1 MKRVVPVPI
10 PPPPPAQRVQ
20 RGARFSQQNERKTRY
35 TLPDG
40 LSSGSPVG
48 FRTRVSLTADE
59 AELALSLLDLP
70 RPTGF
75 ADGPPPTDGELFDES
90 SLGVL
95 SARQSTNFR
104 GHRAVCLG
112 PDDLPELERILRG
125 LKHLDAEVLT
135 GGSHAHI
142 VLCRPYR
149 TPFTGLLTFIGHRPI
164 RSLATVVRRA
174 WRKWRHHEDDIPTIG
189 YLTELHVGILADAM
203 ERASVLASAG
213 TRRAQVHLRPFSGQ
227 ALRDNQEALEA
238 LYALCGVSAQERR
251 QGWRVALVA
260 QVGCALPQEAISMPE
275 ASARR
280 IGAAM
285 LALRSERI
293 QPGVNQEDK
302 APAPYQ
308 ARQDMDVPEELT
320 VMCGRAGYNAMEHW
334 TGLDRELAKELLLL
348 ERVDVLSAGGKRR
361 LREIRGQLGAITDRV
376 VETLPKWADWP
387 TGRQL
392 SKNAAR
398 GKKAFALAGQRIYL
412 VGADRRA
419 LEHAGVDF
427 TLAVRAI
434 GAACAR
440 GALVAE
446 IMGSTE
452 IPEGCDL
459 LAGICLMAGPVNQN
473 DVGKQFYGYRDLLA
487 DAFPDQETTSLLVWT
502 LKAKTV
508 ADPIGNEE
516 QLMNPARKGALVDL
530 RCAPHEAVSVRRDGV
545 MVPFR
550 QEGERTSEERA
561 FADVGNFVSDG
572 DGRGIPGN
580 EGTPWPGRDR
590 LVWV

>member
-10 PPPPPAQRVQ
+10 SPPPTAQRVH
-20 RGARFSQQNERKTRY
+20 RGARFSDANERKTRY

-40 LSSGSPVG
+40 LQSGSPVG
-48 FRTRVSLTADE
+48 FRSRVSLTADE
-59 AELALSLLDLP
+59 AEIALSLLDLS
-70 RPTGF
+70 RPTRF
-75 ADGPPPTDGELFDES
+75 VDGPAPTDGELFDES

-125 LKHLDAEVLT
+125 LDHRDADILS
-135 GGSHAHI
+135 GGSHAHV

-164 RSLATVVRRA
+164 RSLATVARRA
-174 WRKWRHHEDDIPTIG
+174 WRKWRHHDDDIPTIG

-203 ERASVLASAG
+203 ERATVIASAG
-213 TRRAQVHLRPFSGQ
+213 TRRAQVHLRPFSGK
-227 ALRDNQEALEA
+227 ALQDNAEALDP
-238 LYALCGVSAQERR
+238 LYALCGVTTQERR
-251 QGWRVALVA
+251 NGWRVALVA
-260 QVGCALPQEAISMPE
+260 QVGCTAPDDTIAMPG

-308 ARQDMDVPEELT
+308 ARQDMDVSDELT

-334 TGLDRELAKELLLL
+334 TGLDRQLAKELLLL
-348 ERVDVLSAGGKRR
+348 ERVDVLSANGKRR
-361 LREIRGQLGAITDRV
+361 LREIRGQLRDITDKV
-376 VETLPKWADWP
+376 VSTLPKWADWP
-387 TGRQL
+387 TGKQL

-398 GKKAFALAGQRIYL
+398 GKKAFALAGQRIYI
-412 VGADRRA
+412 VGAERRA
-419 LEHAGVDF
+419 LERAGVDF
-427 TLAVRAI
+427 DLAVRAI
-434 GAACAR
+434 GAASAR

-446 IMGSTE
+446 IMGTTE
-452 IPEGCDL
+452 IPDGCDL

-487 DAFPDQETTSLLVWT
+487 DAFPTQDTTSLLVWT

-545 MVPFR
+545 VVPFR
-550 QEGERTSEERA
+550 KEGERTSEERA
-561 FADVGNFVSDG
+561 FADVGNFVTDG
-572 DGRGIPGN
+572 EGRGIPGN
-580 EGTPWPGRDR
+580 EGTPWSGRDR
-590 LVWV
+590 PVWV

>member
-10 PPPPPAQRVQ
+10 PPPPDAQRVA
-20 RGARFSQQNERKTRY
+20 RGARFAEDGERKSRY

-59 AELALSLLDLP
+59 AEMALNLLDLQ

-112 PDDLPELERILRG
+112 PHDQAELARILGSLR
-125 LKHLDAEVLT
+125 HLDAQVLP
-135 GGSHAHI
+135 GASHAHV

-164 RSLATVVRRA
+164 RSLATVVSRA
-174 WRKWRHHEDDIPTIG
+174 FRKWRYHQDDIPTIG
-189 YLTELHVGILADAM
+189 YLTELHIGILADAV
-203 ERASVLASAG
+203 ERATVLASAG
-213 TRRAQVHLRPFSGQ
+213 RRRAQVHLRPFSGQ
-227 ALRDNQEALEA
+227 ALMDNAAALEP
-238 LYALCGVSAQERR
+238 LYALCGVTAKERR
-251 QGWRVALVA
+251 QGWRLAMVVQA
-260 QVGCALPQEAISMPE
+260 GTALPDEAIDLPE

-280 IGAAM
+280 IGAAL

-308 ARQDMDVPEELT
+308 ARQDMDVPDELT

-334 TGLDRELAKELLLL
+334 TGLDREQAKELLLL
-348 ERVDVLSAGGKRR
+348 ERVDVLSPVGKRR
-361 LREIRGQLGAITDRV
+361 LREIRGQLGDITDRV

-387 TGRQL
+387 TGKQL

-398 GKKAFALAGQRIYL
+398 GKKAFALAGQRIYI

-419 LEHAGVDF
+419 LERAGVDW

-446 IMGSTE
+446 IMGTTQ
-452 IPEGCDL
+452 IPEDCDL

-487 DAFPDQETTSLLVWT
+487 DAFPQQEPTSLLVWT

-516 QLMNPARKGALVDL
+516 QLLNPERKGALVDL
-530 RCAPHEAVSVRRDGV
+530 RCAPHEAVFVRRDDV
-545 MVPFR
+545 VVPFR
-550 QEGERTSEERA
+550 LEGERTSQERA
-561 FADVGNFVSDG
+561 FSDVGNFVVDG
-572 DGRGIPGN
+572 MGRGIPGN
-580 EGTPWPGRDR
+580 EGEVWSARDR
-590 LVWV
+590 PVWV

>member
-1 MKRVVPVPI
+1 LKRVVPVPI
-10 PPPPPAQRVQ
+10 PPPPDAQRVQ
-20 RGARFSQQNERKTRY
+20 RGARFADPGERRSRY
-35 TLPDG
+35 TLPDA
-40 LSSGSPVG
+40 LDSGSPVG
-48 FRTRVSLTADE
+48 FRTRVSLTANE
-59 AELALSLLDLP
+59 AEVALALLDLA
-70 RPTGF
+70 RPSGF
-75 ADGPPPTDGELFDES
+75 ASGPGPTDGELFDEV
-90 SLGVL
+90 SLGIL

-104 GHRAVCLG
+104 GHREVCLG
-112 PDDLPELERILRG
+112 PDDLPDLQRILTA
-125 LKHLDAEVLT
+125 LKQRDAEVLD
-135 GGSHAHI
+135 GGSHAHV

-149 TPFTGLLTFIGHRPI
+149 TPFTGLLTFIGHRPV
-164 RSLATVVRRA
+164 RSLATVARRA
-174 WRKWRHHEDDIPTIG
+174 FRKWRYHEDDIPTIG
-189 YLTELHVGILADAM
+189 YLTELHVGILADAL
-203 ERASVLASAG
+203 ERATVVASAG
-213 TRRAQVHLRPFSGQ
+213 HRRAQVHLRPFSGK
-227 ALRDNQEALEA
+227 ALHDNAGLLED
-238 LYALCGVSAQERR
+238 LYRLCGVTKEERR
-251 QGWRVALVA
+251 KGWRIALVA
-260 QVGCALPQEAISMPE
+260 QVGAALPEERIPMEPAT
-275 ASARR
+275 ARR
-280 IGAAM
+280 LGAAL

-293 QPGVNQEDK
+293 QPGINQEDK

-308 ARQDMDVPEELT
+308 ARQDMDVSDDLT

-334 TGLDRELAKELLLL
+334 TGLDRELAKKLLLL

-361 LREIRGQLGAITDRV
+361 LREIRGQLGDITDRV
-376 VETLPKWADWP
+376 VATLPKWADWP

-419 LEHAGVDF
+419 MEQAGVDW

-446 IMGSTE
+446 IMGTTQ

-487 DAFPDQETTSLLVWT
+487 NAFPHQDPTSLLVWT

-516 QLMNPARKGALVDL
+516 QLLNAAQKGALVDL
-530 RCAPHEAVSVRRDGV
+530 RCAPHEAVAVRRDGV
-545 MVPFR
+545 VIPFR
-550 QEGERTSEERA
+550 LEGETTSRERA
-561 FADVGNFVSDG
+561 FGEVGNFVTDG
-572 DGRGIPGN
+572 EGRGIAGN
-580 EGTPWPGRDR
+580 EGTPWPGRAQP
-590 LVWV
+590 VWV

>member
-10 PPPPPAQRVQ
+10 PPPPESQRVH
-20 RGARFSQQNERKTRY
+20 RGARFAQDGERKSRY
-35 TLPDG
+35 TLPDA

-59 AELALSLLDLP
+59 AEMALSLLDLK

-125 LKHLDAEVLT
+125 LKHRDAEVLT
-135 GGSHAHI
+135 GGSHAHV

-164 RSLATVVRRA
+164 RSLATVARRA
-174 WRKWRHHEDDIPTIG
+174 FRKWRYHEDDIPTIG

-203 ERASVLASAG
+203 ERATVIASAG
-213 TRRAQVHLRPFSGQ
+213 RRRAQVHMRPFSGQ
-227 ALRDNQEALEA
+227 ALSDNAELLDP
-238 LYALCGVSAQERR
+238 LYDLCGVSATDRR
-251 QGWRVALVA
+251 QGWRVAIVG
-260 QVGCALPQEAISMPE
+260 QVGTALPEESLDLPE
-275 ASARR
+275 VSARR
-280 IGAAM
+280 IGAAL

-308 ARQDMDVPEELT
+308 ARQQMDVPDELT

-334 TGLDRELAKELLLL
+334 TGVERERSKELLLL

-361 LREIRGQLGAITDRV
+361 LREIRGQLGDITDRV
-376 VETLPKWADWP
+376 VATLPKWADWP
-387 TGRQL
+387 TGKQL

-398 GKKAFALAGQRIYL
+398 GKKAFALAGQRIYI

-419 LEHAGVDF
+419 VEGAGVDW
-427 TLAVRAI
+427 TLSVRAI

-446 IMGSTE
+446 IMGTTQ

-516 QLMNPARKGALVDL
+516 QLLNAARKGALVDL
-530 RCAPHEAVSVRRDGV
+530 RCAPHEAVFVRRDGV
-545 MVPFR
+545 VVPFR
-550 QEGERTSEERA
+550 LEGERTSEERA
-561 FADVGNFVSDG
+561 FSDVGNFVTDAS
-572 DGRGIPGN
+572 GRGIPGN
-580 EGTPWPGRDR
+580 EGAPWPSRDKA
-590 LVWV
+590 VWV

>member
-10 PPPPPAQRVQ
+10 SPPPATQRVH
-20 RGARFSQQNERKTRY
+20 RGARFSGENERKSRY

-48 FRTRVSLTADE
+48 FRSRVSLTADE
-59 AELALSLLDLP
+59 TDLALSLLDLA

-75 ADGPPPTDGELFDES
+75 VDGPPPTDGELFDES

-112 PDDLPELERILRG
+112 SDDLPELERILRG
-125 LKHLDAEVLT
+125 LDHRDADILS
-135 GGSHAHI
+135 GGSHAHV

-174 WRKWRHHEDDIPTIG
+174 WRKWRHHHDDIPTIG

-203 ERASVLASAG
+203 ERATVIASAG
-213 TRRAQVHLRPFSGQ
+213 TRRAQVHMRPFSGK
-227 ALRDNQEALEA
+227 ALRDNAAALDP
-238 LYALCGVSAQERR
+238 LYALCGVTTQERR

-260 QVGCALPQEAISMPE
+260 QVGCATPDEAIAMPD

-308 ARQDMDVPEELT
+308 ARQDMDVSDELT

-348 ERVDVLSAGGKRR
+348 ERVDVLSANGKRR
-361 LREIRGQLGAITDRV
+361 LREIRGQLGDITDKV
-376 VETLPKWADWP
+376 VATLPKWADWP
-387 TGRQL
+387 TGKQL

-398 GKKAFALAGQRIYL
+398 GKKAFALAGQRIYI

-419 LEHAGVDF
+419 LERAGVDF
-427 TLAVRAI
+427 DLAVRAI

-446 IMGSTE
+446 IMGTTE
-452 IPEGCDL
+452 IPDDCDL

-487 DAFPDQETTSLLVWT
+487 DAFPDQDTTSLLVWT

-545 MVPFR
+545 VVPFR
-550 QEGERTSEERA
+550 LEGERTSEERA
-561 FADVGNFVSDG
+561 FADVGNFVTDG
-572 DGRGIPGN
+572 EGRGIPGN
-580 EGTPWPGRDR
+580 EGSPWSGGDR
-590 LVWV
+590 PVWV

>member
-10 PPPPPAQRVQ
+10 PPPPDSQRLH
-20 RGARFSQQNERKTRY
+20 RAARFAEEGERKSRY

-59 AELALSLLDLP
+59 AEMALGLLDLA

-75 ADGPPPTDGELFDES
+75 AEGPSPTDGELFDES

-104 GHRAVCLG
+104 GHRTVCLG
-112 PDDLPELERILRG
+112 PDDQRELERILGG
-125 LKHLDAEVLT
+125 LRHLDGDVLT
-135 GGSHAHI
+135 GGSHAHV

-149 TPFTGLLTFIGHRPI
+149 TPFTGLLTFIGHRPV
-164 RSLATVVRRA
+164 RSMATVVRRA
-174 WRKWRHHEDDIPTIG
+174 FRKWRYHEDDIPTIG

-203 ERASVLASAG
+203 ERATVLASAG
-213 TRRAQVHLRPFSGQ
+213 RRRAQVHMRPFSGQ
-227 ALRDNQEALEA
+227 ALADNDAALDA
-238 LYALCGVSAQERR
+238 LYDLCGVTRKERR
-251 QGWRVALVA
+251 QGWRVALVC
-260 QVGCALPQEAISMPE
+260 QVGTALPEEAVDIPE
-275 ASARR
+275 DAARR
-280 IGAAM
+280 IGAAL

-308 ARQDMDVPEELT
+308 ARQDMDVPDELT

-334 TGLDRELAKELLLL
+334 TGLDRDLAKELLLL
-348 ERVDVLSAGGKRR
+348 ERVDVLSPGGKRR
-361 LREIRGQLGAITDRV
+361 LREIRGQLGDITDRV
-376 VETLPKWADWP
+376 VATLPKWADWP
-387 TGRQL
+387 TGKQL

-398 GKKAFALAGQRIYL
+398 GKKAFALAGQRIYI

-419 LEHAGVDF
+419 LESAGVDW

-446 IMGSTE
+446 IMGTTQ

-487 DAFPDQETTSLLVWT
+487 DAFPELQPTSMLVWT

-516 QLMNPARKGALVDL
+516 QLLNPARKGALVDL
-530 RCAPHEAVSVRRDGV
+530 RCAPHEAVFVRRDDV
-545 MVPFR
+545 VVPFR
-550 QEGERTSEERA
+550 LEGERTSEERA
-561 FADVGNFVSDG
+561 FADVDNFVTDAA
-572 DGRGIPGN
+572 GRPIPGN
-580 EGTPWPGRDR
+580 EGTQWVGRDR
-590 LVWV
+590 PVWV